1 MLSRFVMEQS
11 GQVSQ
16 LAWLDGVGDWQILLT
31 QPSKLSE
38 VYAYCGA
45 FSIFNENSSTHCTC
59 LQGFKPL
66 STEATLLDDW
76 SGGCERKI
84 PLQLE
89 SNVASRIVLAQ
100 LMRIMPAGGNT
111 TNQGFH
117 LKLATSELS
126 SAGGYDVEEE

>member
-16 LAWLDGVGDWQILLT
+16 LAWLDGVRDWQILLP

-45 FSIFNENSSTHCTC
+45 VGFFNENSSTHCTC

-66 STEATLLDDW
+66 STEATLLDEW
-76 SGGCERKI
+76 RFYR
-84 PLQLE
+84 L
-89 SNVASRIVLAQ
+89 
-100 LMRIMPAGGNT
+100 
-111 TNQGFH
+111 
-117 LKLATSELS
+117 
-126 SAGGYDVEEE
+126 